1 MSHGGGG
8 LLTCPPVKRRYLVLC
23 VLVPLLAPLAVIGA
37 CTSSPAA
44 SPTSPALPVQ
54 PVSFDARLDTSRP
67 PPPPD
72 AAPPPTCT
80 AVDLPTGTGTRFCD
94 LPGSPATGLSV
105 PDDFCIREFT
115 TTPIIEARVM
125 RFAPNGDLFLAAPS
139 MSTPGGATN
148 GPGSI
153 LVLPDDNHDGRA
165 DAVLTFA
172 GGSAHAN
179 SSCASVEG
187 DPDNLACVHG
197 LVFSGG
203 YLYYTRS
210 DEVRRVAYTPGM
222 RAAAKGTSELVA
234 ILGGASISDIRWTHT
249 LEQTKDGSL
258 WVSRGRFDSST
269 CSSTEME
276 TGAVFSL
283 PIQGGAALPVT
294 PALVANGFRNPMY
307 IRCSPASCGDC
318 YANELSGDGWDGVF
332 GSEKLALLEKKGESW
347 GYPCCVRRDAP
358 APTTGSTPD
367 CTNVGTELVAIPLHY
382 TPFGFDF
389 ERGTFPGVYR
399 HGVFAALHGVVSS
412 YGGSAVVALTVDPTS
427 LRPTGETLEFVH
439 GFGRTVGRATD
450 VAFAPDGRLFIADDT
465 SGKIYWVAPKTLAA
479 PQ

>member
-1 MSHGGGG
+1 M
-8 LLTCPPVKRRYLVLC
+8 KRRYLILC
-23 VLVPLLAPLAVIGA
+23 VLVPLLAPLAVVVA
-37 CTSSPAA
+37 CTAGPAA
-44 SPTSPALPVQ
+44 SPSSPAPPEQ
-54 PVSFDARLDTSRP
+54 PASFDARLDTSRP
-67 PPPPD
+67 PPLPD

-80 AVDLPTGTGTRFCD
+80 AIDLPAGTGTRFCD
-94 LPGSPATGLSV
+94 LPLPTATGLSV
-105 PDDFCIREFT
+105 PDDFCIREYT
-115 TTPIIEARVM
+115 TVPIIEARVM

-153 LVLPDDNHDGRA
+153 LVLPDDNGDGRA
-165 DAVLTFA
+165 DSVLTFA
-172 GGSAHAN
+172 GGSARPN
-179 SSCASVEG
+179 GSCASVES

-197 LVFSGG
+197 LAFSGE

-210 DEVRRVAYTPGM
+210 DEVRRIAYTPGM
-222 RAAAKGTSELVA
+222 RSVAKGTSELVA

-269 CSSTEME
+269 CSNTEME
-276 TGAVFSL
+276 TGAVFTL
-283 PIQGGAALPVT
+283 PIQGAPKLPLV
-294 PALVANGFRNPMY
+294 PELVANGFRNPMY
-307 IRCSPASCGDC
+307 LRCSPASCGDC
-318 YANELSGDGWDGVF
+318 YTNELTGDGWDGVG

-347 GYPCCVRRDAP
+347 GYPCCVRRGAA

-367 CTNVGTELVAIPLHY
+367 CTNVGAELVAIPLHY
-382 TPFGFDF
+382 TPFGIDF

-399 HGVFAALHGVVSS
+399 HAVFAALHGVVSS

-439 GFGRTVGRATD
+439 GFGRPVGGPAVGRATD
-450 VAFAPDGRLFIADDT
+450 VAFAPDGRLFVADDT

-479 PQ
+479 PK